1 MTARQDDQAN
11 EGYQHR
17 SVLLDAAVDYLVTD
31 ENGRYVD
38 ATFGR
43 GGHCRLILGKLDQG
57 GELLGIDKDPEAIAV
72 AKVWHP
78 AIPAFS
84 GITARL
90 LSWTWR
96 LSVRVG
102 HRLMA
107 C

>member
-43 GGHCRLILGKLDQG
+43 
-57 GELLGIDKDPEAIAV
+57 
-72 AKVWHP
+72 
-78 AIPAFS
+78 S
-84 GITARL
+84 
-90 LSWTWR
+90 
-96 LSVRVG
+96 
-102 HRLMA
+102 
-107 C
+107 